1 MLGLMIG
8 IAVVAVAATMI
19 ARNYQAQTVLLVT
32 GLILL
37 ALTSLLFPDHS
48 ILYQNAKS
56 IGWKGFDVFAFI
68 KESLIA
74 QMSGIGLII
83 MASAAFADYMDHIG
97 ATASMVRFCIK
108 PLRLI
113 KAPYLILA
121 SGYILGQCL
130 HVAIPSAAGLAMLLL
145 VTFFPMMVSLGV
157 SKPAAAAMIA
167 LCSFMD
173 VGPAVGTANLAA
185 RTAGIPPA
193 VYFVRDQIPVVVWVM
208 GVVAILLFF
217 SARYFDRRGDG
228 SIFRAQPEPAIDEQV
243 DDDAPGFYALLPLV
257 PITLI
262 LLFSPL
268 LFGEVTMDVV
278 TAMVIGSVVGLIC
291 ELLVKRDIRTA
302 FKGFQV
308 FFNGIGSSFA
318 SVVSLLVC
326 ADVFAHG
333 LEVVGAVDYMIDSVR
348 DAGFGINVMALVMTL
363 MVGVTAMITG
373 SGVAAFFA
381 FSGLAPGIA
390 TNFGVSAV
398 TMILPM
404 QLMAG
409 MGRAIS
415 PVSGVI
421 IAVSKAGECRPFEIV
436 GRTIIP
442 SIGGMI
448 TMILINYLRNG

>member
-1 MLGLMIG
+1 LLGLMIG
-8 IAVVAVAATMI
+8 VAVVAVAATMI
-19 ARNYQAQTVLLVT
+19 ARNYQPQTVLLVT

-37 ALTSLLFPDHS
+37 ALTALLFPNHS

-56 IGWKGFDVFAFI
+56 IGWKGFDVFAFV

-121 SGYILGQCL
+121 SGYVLGQCL

-173 VGPAVGTANLAA
+173 IGPAVGTANLAA

-217 SARYFDRRGDG
+217 SARYFDSRRDG
-228 SIFRAQPEPAIDEQV
+228 SIFRAPPEPAIDEQV
-243 DDDAPGFYALLPLV
+243 RDDAPGFYALLPLV

-262 LLFSPL
+262 LVFSPL
-268 LFGEVTMDVV
+268 LVGEVTMDVV

-291 ELLVKRDIRTA
+291 ELLVKRDVRTA

>member
-8 IAVVAVAATMI
+8 VAVVAVAATMI
-19 ARNYQAQTVLLVT
+19 ARNYQPQTVLLVT

-37 ALTSLLFPDHS
+37 ALTALLFPNHS

-56 IGWKGFDVFAFI
+56 IGWKGFDVFAFV

-121 SGYILGQCL
+121 SGYVLGQCL

-173 VGPAVGTANLAA
+173 IGPAVGTANLAA

-217 SARYFDRRGDG
+217 SARYFDSRRDG
-228 SIFRAQPEPAIDEQV
+228 SIFRAPPEPAIEEQV
-243 DDDAPGFYALLPLV
+243 RDDAPGFYALLPLV

-262 LLFSPL
+262 LVFSPL
-268 LFGEVTMDVV
+268 LVGEVTMDVV

-291 ELLVKRDIRTA
+291 ELLVKRDVRTT